1 MSTPSLAGRTALVTG
16 GSRGIGRGI
25 CLRLARAG
33 VNVAVNYHSDEKSAR
48 ETAQLVSEAGT
59 TAHTVQADVAS
70 RDEVDAMV
78 NEVTDQLGPID
89 LLVNNAGIFEFVP
102 HDQITPELWQL
113 TLDTNLTGAYN
124 TIWAVKPGMLQRNYG
139 RIVNVSSIGGIRA
152 RPNSIAYAVSKAGLI
167 MLTKS
172 LAEAVAD
179 HNLRINGVAP
189 GLTDTELPR
198 QIAGAAEMEKLVNA
212 TPMKRIGQP
221 EDIANVVH
229 FLLSDESAFM
239 TGQTI
244 VSSGGRVLLP

>member
-1 MSTPSLAGRTALVTG
+1 M
-16 GSRGIGRGI
+16 
-25 CLRLARAG
+25 RLARAG
-33 VNVAVNYHSDEKSAR
+33 VKVAINYHSNEGAAR
-48 ETAQLVSEAGT
+48 ETAQLVEEAGI
-59 TAHTVQADVAS
+59 TAYTVRADVAS
-70 RDEVDAMV
+70 RDEVDSMV
-78 NEVTDQLGPID
+78 NEVTDHLGPVD

-102 HDQITPELWQL
+102 HDQVTPELWQL

-124 TIWAVKPGMLQRNYG
+124 TIWAVKPGMLQRDYG

-189 GLTDTELPR
+189 GLTDTEMPR
-198 QIAGAAEMEKLVNA
+198 QIAGAAEMEKLINA
-212 TPMKRIGQP
+212 TPMKRIGQA

-244 VSSGGRVLLP
+244 VASGGRVLLP